1 MPKNT
6 YLHDNHEVNLIL
18 KGVTSILIGFY
29 LFCGAYLIKS
39 ILDGF
44 LIDNHLTGMF
54 SAEIIEFTVLGILF
68 LVFVFSS
75 LALVFAGRRV
85 AKRHQFK
92 LWNSK
97 TKKTAFRYLFLIAFL
112 SAILIFLMNAGL
124 IDLIT
129 PAFLVAYGLLLYLLR
144 DHYRKKRFIL
154 SGLAIA
160 LGGLCYFIP
169 GYWSSAISILGI
181 AHMAYGITTIN

>member
-6 YLHDNHEVNLIL
+6 YLQDNNEVNLIL
-18 KGVTSILIGFY
+18 KGFTSILIGIY

-54 SAEIIEFTVLGILF
+54 SVEIIEYVALAILL

-92 LWNSK
+92 LWNAK
-97 TKKTAFRYLFLIAFL
+97 TKKTAFRYLFLIAF
-112 SAILIFLMNAGL
+112 SASMLIFLMNVGL
-124 IDLIT
+124 INLIT
-129 PAFLVAYGLLLYLLR
+129 PTFLVAYGLILYLLR
-144 DHYRKKRFIL
+144 NDYRKKRFFL
-154 SGLAIA
+154 SGLAFA
-160 LGGLCYFIP
+160 LGVLCYFVP

-181 AHMAYGITTIN
+181 AHMAYGIVVN

>member
-1 MPKNT
+1 MRKNT
-6 YLHDNHEVNLIL
+6 YLHDNNEVNLIL
-18 KGVTSILIGFY
+18 KGFTSILIGFY

-39 ILDGF
+39 ILNGF
-44 LIDNHLTGMF
+44 LIDDHLTGMF
-54 SAEIIEFTVLGILF
+54 SAEIIEFVALGVLF

-75 LALVFAGRRV
+75 LAVVFAGKRV

-92 LWNSK
+92 LWNAK
-97 TKKTAFRYLFLIAFL
+97 TKKTAFRYLFLIAFFSSL
-112 SAILIFLMNAGL
+112 LIILMNAGL

-129 PAFLVAYGLLLYLLR
+129 PAFLVSYGLILFLLR
-144 DHYRKKRFIL
+144 GDSYRKKNLIL

-160 LGGLCYFIP
+160 LGCLCFFIP

-181 AHMAYGITTIN
+181 AHVAYGIMVN

>member
-1 MPKNT
+1 
-6 YLHDNHEVNLIL
+6 
-18 KGVTSILIGFY
+18 
-29 LFCGAYLIKS
+29 
-39 ILDGF
+39 
-44 LIDNHLTGMF
+44 
-54 SAEIIEFTVLGILF
+54 
-68 LVFVFSS
+68 
-75 LALVFAGRRV
+75 
-85 AKRHQFK
+85 
-92 LWNSK
+92 
-97 TKKTAFRYLFLIAFL
+97 LFLIAFL
-112 SAILIFLMNAGL
+112 SAMLIFLMNAGL

-169 GYWSSAISILGI
+169 AYWSSAFSILGI

>member
-92 LWNSK
+92 LWNAK
-97 TKKTAFRYLFLIAFL
+97 TKKTAFRYLFLIVFF
-112 SAILIFLMNAGL
+112 AILLILLMNAGL

-129 PAFLVAYGLLLYLLR
+129 PAFLVAYGLILYLLK
-144 DHYRKKRFIL
+144 DNYRKKQFFL
-154 SGLAIA
+154 SGLAFA
-160 LGGLCYFIP
+160 LGVLCYFIP

-181 AHMAYGITTIN
+181 AHMAYGIVVN

>member
-1 MPKNT
+1 MRKNT
-6 YLHDNHEVNLIL
+6 YLHDNNEVNLIL
-18 KGVTSILIGFY
+18 KGFTSILIGFY

-39 ILDGF
+39 ILNGF
-44 LIDNHLTGMF
+44 LIDDHLTGMF
-54 SAEIIEFTVLGILF
+54 SAEIIEFVALGILF

-75 LALVFAGRRV
+75 LAVVFAGKRV

-92 LWNSK
+92 LWNAK
-97 TKKTAFRYLFLIAFL
+97 TKKTAFRYLFLIAFFASL
-112 SAILIFLMNAGL
+112 LIILMRVGM

-129 PAFLVAYGLLLYLLR
+129 PAFLVAYGLILYLLR
-144 DHYRKKRFIL
+144 DNYRKKRFFL

-160 LGGLCYFIP
+160 LGCLCFFIP

-181 AHMAYGITTIN
+181 AHVAYGIVVN